1 MLGHDAMT
9 QHNDNLIQDD
19 ISQAICNNCDQG
31 REASKHIPNCNYP
44 LN

>member
-19 ISQAICNNCDQG
+19 IEQRLFD
-31 REASKHIPNCNYP
+31 IPRRY
-44 LN
+44 